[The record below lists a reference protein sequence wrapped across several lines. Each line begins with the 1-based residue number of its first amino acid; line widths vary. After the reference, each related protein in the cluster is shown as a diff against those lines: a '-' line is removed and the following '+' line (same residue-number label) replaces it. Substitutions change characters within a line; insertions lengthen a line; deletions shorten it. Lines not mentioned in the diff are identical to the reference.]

1 MTTSTHTVPAGGDPF
16 AADLTTEAARKALEG
31 VSIPSCPAILVS
43 LLEESRR
50 DEVDFTRISRLVG
63 GDVALA
69 ASVLKTAN
77 SPFFALRKKVQSIQQ
92 AVAVLGLR
100 NLLKIVYGCA
110 LRQSLGSVPGGLERF
125 WERSNYSAVVA
136 SLLAKRWPQVPD
148 DQAYTFGLFYEAGTA
163 VLAQRHA
170 TYAEGLKLA
179 SAAGMRIVAHEMSE
193 YHTSHVVL
201 GAMLARG
208 WYLADEVVWAIRYH
222 HDPAVLAGTNERAPA
237 PVRNLVAL
245 GMLTAH
251 MVGRF
256 MGDEGDLEWPICA
269 AAVEEFLNL
278 SAGDTDAAYEQ
289 LRDELEEIR
298 ALRT

>member
-1 MTTSTHTVPAGGDPF
+1 MTTRTPVSPRGGDPF
-16 AADLTTEAARKALEG
+16 AADITTEAARETLDG
-31 VSIPSCPAILVS
+31 VSIPPCPAILVS

-50 DEVDFTRISRLVG
+50 DAVDFTRISRLVG

-77 SPFFALRKKVQSIQQ
+77 SPFFALRQKAQSIQQ

-100 NLLKIVYGCA
+100 NLLKIVYGSA
-110 LRQSLGSVPGGLERF
+110 LRQSLGSGPEGLDRF

-136 SLLAKRWPQVPD
+136 SMLTKRWTQVPSD
-148 DQAYTFGLFYEAGTA
+148 EAYTFGLFYEAGTA
-163 VLAQRHA
+163 ILAQRHA
-170 TYAEGLKLA
+170 GYADALMGA
-179 SAAGMRIVAHEMSE
+179 SANGVRIVAHEMGE
-193 YHTSHVVL
+193 YHTSHVVV

-208 WYLADEVVWAIRYH
+208 WHLHDNVVWAIRYH
-222 HDPAVLAGTNERAPA
+222 HDPAVLAGTHERAPA

-251 MVGRF
+251 LVGRF
-256 MGDEGDLEWPICA
+256 MGDEHDTEWPTCA

-278 SAGDTDAAYEQ
+278 PCGDIGSLYDEMH
-289 LRDELEEIR
+289 DELEEIR
-298 ALRT
+298 AFRT